1 MTDKP
6 PTKPFARI
14 AWELN
19 NNILRVCMYVC
30 MYVNLQVWMLGQ
42 LYMDVEANAT
52 ELMLDF
58 LVRSDNLLSFPPTLS
73 CSHA

>member
-1 MTDKP
+1 
-6 PTKPFARI
+6 
-14 AWELN
+14 
-19 NNILRVCMYVC
+19 

-73 CSHA
+73 CSHAWHIHTCVL